1 MAIIVKKFGGTSVGS
16 IDRIRN
22 IARKIA
28 QGSHSGEQVVI
39 VVSAM
44 GKTTD
49 ELFGMAYQITDHPS
63 RRELDMLL
71 TAGERITMSLL
82 SLSLQEE
89 GFSSI
94 SFTGS
99 QSGII
104 TDDKHGNARIL
115 RVNAFRILEELNK
128 GKIVIVAGF
137 QGVSLSK
144 EITTLGRGG
153 SDTSAVA
160 LACYL
165 KAEKC
170 EIYTDVDGVYSADP
184 RIVNNPHLIPKLDY
198 AQMLALAYNG
208 SKVLHPRAV
217 EFGYK
222 FGIPVEIKSSFTFAP
237 GTMLFDPDHDSLQ
250 KDNIMEDRKI
260 SAIAHKDKLVC
271 YQITADLNTTHI
283 LQNWIH
289 EIFKFHM
296 QEDNLRIYVED
307 KYDSEIVHYL
317 ESNGVQIKQKTP
329 DLGFVI
335 LVGIGINL
343 DLNYLAQTMELTRDY
358 QVMDISHSEK
368 TIELLLPSGMVNQCV
383 NTLHNQFI
391 GGTE

>member
-1 MAIIVKKFGGTSVGS
+1 MSIIVKKFGGTSVGS
-16 IDRIRN
+16 IDLIRN
-22 IARKIA
+22 IAKRIA
-28 QGSHSGEQVVI
+28 KEFVPGEQIVI

-49 ELFGMAYQITDHPS
+49 ELFGMAYQISDHPS

-82 SLSLQEE
+82 SLSLQEA

-99 QSGII
+99 QSGIV
-104 TDDKHGNARIL
+104 TDEKHGNAKIL
-115 RVNAFRILEELNK
+115 SVNAFRILEELNK

-153 SDTSAVA
+153 SDTTAVA

-165 KAEKC
+165 KADKC

-184 RIVNNPHLIPKLDY
+184 RIVSNPVKHDEIDY

-222 FGIPVEIKSSFTFAP
+222 YNIELEIKSSFTSGV
-237 GTMLFDPDHDSLQ
+237 GTRITASSTGIDSLQ
-250 KDNIMEDRKI
+250 GKIMEDRKI
-260 SAIAHKDKLVC
+260 SAIAHKEFLNC
-271 YQITADLNTTHI
+271 YWIKRDAYSVLNS
-283 LQNWIH
+283 WIH
-289 EIFKFHM
+289 EIFKY
-296 QEDNLRIYVED
+296 QIEGEYLKLYIES
-307 KYDSEIVHYL
+307 KYDTEIKHLL
-317 ESNGVQIKQKTP
+317 EQNNTIVEKTET
-329 DLGFVI
+329 DLGYVT
-335 LVGIGINL
+335 LVGIGVNL
-343 DLNYLAQTMELTRDY
+343 DLSFLAETLRICSAMNIKQ
-358 QVMDISHSEK
+358 IFHSEK
-368 TIELLLPSGMVNQCV
+368 TIELLLDSEEVKDCV
-383 NTLHNQFI
+383 RLLHEGIF
-391 GGTE
+391 GSEK